1 MALPSCRAI
10 SSFLHDD
17 EVVAEVSSQ
26 KLFRSDIDQFI
37 PNGIS
42 GEDSIRLA
50 MQYINTWAAD
60 IVYQEI
66 AEEQLSK
73 AEQDVTKELEEYR
86 KSLLKYRYE
95 QLYVNER
102 LDTAVSDDL
111 IEDYY
116 LSHKDKFILE
126 RPVLKARYLHIS
138 ADSPTMEQI
147 RRRMS
152 SSEIDDLIEA
162 DSLAYHSAMEFSIW
176 NDSWI
181 DITTLSRKFSLDQ
194 GTLLSMRKGDWI
206 EFKDSTGMAHIAFI
220 PEIVSKGEIAP
231 LEYAAPMIRD
241 IVISS
246 RKQSLITSLEMDLL
260 NDARENGKFV
270 IY

>member
-1 MALPSCRAI
+1 M
-10 SSFLHDD
+10 
-17 EVVAEVSSQ
+17 
-26 KLFRSDIDQFI
+26 
-37 PNGIS
+37 
-42 GEDSIRLA
+42 
-50 MQYINTWAAD
+50 
-60 IVYQEI
+60 
-66 AEEQLSK
+66 
-73 AEQDVTKELEEYR
+73 
-86 KSLLKYRYE
+86 
-95 QLYVNER
+95 
-102 LDTAVSDDL
+102 

-181 DITTLSRKFSLDQ
+181 DITTLSRKCSFDQ
-194 GTLLSMRKGDWI
+194 
-206 EFKDSTGMAHIAFI
+206 
-220 PEIVSKGEIAP
+220 GEIAP